1 MAKSEL
7 EEIPIAQYGKANSV
21 SVDDML
27 FEIAN
32 QSYAVDLAIDQLE
45 AQVNLLPA
53 QVLRDTN
60 HVFITGCGDSYFA
73 GIAAQL
79 AFHSFTRVIT
89 SPIEALEFGRYT
101 ADVIPK
107 NSIVLAIS
115 NSGKATRT
123 IEALQRATDVG
134 AFSVAITGAP
144 ESRFAN
150 AARHV
155 LNQKVERD
163 GRALTMPS
171 NLEDTG
177 GRPSFG
183 LSNYL
188 VSLTTLLLIAFRMG
202 EVRGVLDKSE
212 LKSLKNELRATAR
225 TIDETVEI
233 CNRPA
238 QDFASRFADVDTAMI
253 VGAGPGHGIALFY
266 GAKTYELARING
278 NVQQLEEWAHEQF
291 FVTGAHSNILFVAPP
306 GRSQTRALEILK
318 TASQLKAYC
327 AVVTEVANA
336 HNFQLANTILPVSGT
351 HREEFIGIPYVIPG
365 ELFATQVAAYRNHG
379 AFEFDSELQY
389 VLNMTTLQESRIYRP
404 QESGSQLRRPFH
416 T

>member
-1 MAKSEL
+1 MAESRM
-7 EEIPIAQYGKANSV
+7 EEIPVAEYGEANSV
-21 SVDDML
+21 SVEDML
-27 FEIAN
+27 YEIAH
-32 QSYAVDLAIDQLE
+32 QSYAVDTAMEQIE
-45 AQVNLLPA
+45 AQVNLLPT
-53 QVLRDTN
+53 QVLRDAD

-73 GIAAQL
+73 GVAAQL
-79 AFHSFTRVIT
+79 AFHSFARVFT
-89 SPIEALEFGRYT
+89 SSVEALEFGRYM

-107 NSIVLAIS
+107 KSIVLAIS

-144 ESRFAN
+144 ESRLAN

-155 LNQKVERD
+155 LNQRVERD

-188 VSLTTLLLIAFRMG
+188 VSFTTLMLIALRMG

-212 LKSLKNELRATAR
+212 LKTLKKELRATAR
-225 TIDETVEI
+225 AIDETVEI
-233 CNRPA
+233 CHKPA
-238 QDFASRFADVDTAMI
+238 HDLAARFAEVDTTMI
-253 VGAGPGHGIALFY
+253 LGAGPGLGIALFY
-266 GAKTYELARING
+266 GAKTYELARINS

-291 FVTGAHSNILFVAPP
+291 FVTGEHSNILFVAPP
-306 GRSQTRALEILK
+306 GRSQTRALEILE
-318 TASQLKAYC
+318 TATQLHAHC
-327 AVVTEVANA
+327 AVVTEIDNVQ
-336 HNFQLANTILPVSGT
+336 NFNRASTFLPVSGK

-365 ELFATQVAAYRNHG
+365 ELFATQVAAHRNHG

-389 VLNMTTLQESRIYRP
+389 VLNMTTIQESQIYRP
-404 QESGSQLRRPFH
+404 
-416 T
+416 